1 MSVNK
6 PKIQMPDSFLQD
18 LQGDAKKIIDEL
30 VPEWGHM
37 FVRKN
42 AGYGEMHQD
51 LGVKAQYVDMHR
63 KVRKLKR
70 ALWDLQDIGDE
81 SPREVLM
88 DLIGH
93 CFLTIALIDAE
104 EEKKRAKTIQIG
116 VDSAFGRTET

>member
-1 MSVNK
+1 M
-6 PKIQMPDSFLQD
+6 PADRKIEMPDVFL
-18 LQGDAKKIIDEL
+18 LNVKGDAATIIEDL
-30 VPEWGHM
+30 VPEWAHM

-42 AGYGEMHQD
+42 LGYGEMHQD

-81 SPREVLM
+81 TPREVLM

-93 CFLTIALIDAE
+93 CFLTIALIDTE
-104 EEKKRAKTIQIG
+104 EEKKRVKTIQIG
-116 VDSAFGRTET
+116 VDSAFGRAET

>member
-1 MSVNK
+1 MPVE
-6 PKIQMPDSFLQD
+6 MPDAFLHTPE
-18 LQGDAKKIIDEL
+18 GDAKKITDHL
-30 VPEWGHM
+30 VPEWRHH
-37 FVRKN
+37 FLRKN
-42 AGYGEMHQD
+42 AGYGNMHQD

-81 SPREVLM
+81 SPREVLL

-104 EEKKRAKTIQIG
+104 AEKEKSVETIQVR
-116 VDSAFGRTET
+116 VDGAYGRTET